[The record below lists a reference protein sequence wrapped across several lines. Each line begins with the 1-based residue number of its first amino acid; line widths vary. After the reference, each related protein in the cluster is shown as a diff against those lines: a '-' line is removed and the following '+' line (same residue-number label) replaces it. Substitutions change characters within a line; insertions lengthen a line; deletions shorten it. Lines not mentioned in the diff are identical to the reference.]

1 MCLLKVPTFG
11 LSVVAG
17 SLSRISAGALPFLLP
32 LMMQLGFG
40 MSAARSG
47 SITFATAAGSMLM
60 KATAAPVLKRF
71 GFRTTMIW
79 NGMIASAFIAAIA
92 FFRPDTPLAV
102 IYTVLLCGGFF
113 QSLQF
118 TAYNTIAY
126 ADLPPE
132 RMSSAISFYTT
143 FQQLMLSMGICFSAT
158 VLHLSSVL
166 SGHAQL
172 TLLDFTLAF
181 LFVACVSVWASAICA
196 QLEPGAGAD
205 MSGYKEK

>member
-1 MCLLKVPTFG
+1 LRVPTFG

-47 SITFATAAGSMLM
+47 TITFATAAGSMLM

-79 NGMIASAFIAAIA
+79 NGMVASAFIAAIA

-126 ADLPPE
+126 ADLPQD

-158 VLHLSSVL
+158 VLHISSLL
-166 SGHAQL
+166 SGHETLQL
-172 TLLDFTLAF
+172 FDFTLAF
-181 LFVACVSVWASAICA
+181 LFVACISVWSSAICA
-196 QLEPGAGAD
+196 QLDPDAGAD
-205 MSGYKEK
+205 MSGYKAK